1 MITPEMNF
9 VLFMRFFYLWT
20 IKSKASFKALAFHL
34 SMDKYPLM
42 VQSIAVL
49 MKVEGAVSDI
59 SQTLEGILALQ
70 NQLEV
75 GRRLLKSLIVQ
86 LCLTFKRHIP
96 PTNLSLKL

>member
-1 MITPEMNF
+1 MSQTEDGAKNEWSTTQHALAYLNVAEMITPEMNF

-59 SQTLEGILALQ
+59 SQTLEGILA
-70 NQLEV
+70 
-75 GRRLLKSLIVQ
+75 SLDKT
-86 LCLTFKRHIP
+86 LT
-96 PTNLSLKL
+96 LV

>member
-34 SMDKYPLM
+34 SKDKIPFDGVVDSVTDEDRMCRFRYK
-42 VQSIAVL
+42 S
-49 MKVEGAVSDI
+49 KVRRDSCF
-59 SQTLEGILALQ
+59 TRP
-70 NQLEV
+70 LEV
-75 GRRLLKSLIVQ
+75 GRRLLKSLIAQ

-96 PTNLSLKL
+96 PTNLS